1 MNEDLIRSIGLFRS
15 LPPEE
20 ISFLAQGLQARQC
33 SPGEL
38 LFREGDSAEHF
49 SIVLEGQVEIIK
61 ALGTPDERLL
71 ALVGEGSYL
80 GEMSLFTPSRQRSA
94 SARARTSLRLAEITC
109 SEFEGLLSR
118 QPALALS
125 FLREMSGRIRSSEN
139 ATIRDLQEKN
149 RQLVQAYQEL
159 QAAQAQLVEK
169 ERLEH
174 ELRVAR
180 SIQESILPKE
190 LPRLDGWEMAAQWLP
205 ARAVSGDYY
214 DAFLFPDGNLALVV
228 ADVSGKGVPAALV
241 MATARSILR
250 AASQGDPQPGP
261 LLARVN
267 DLLCPDI
274 PPNMFVTC
282 LYVLLE
288 PSSGRLRFANAG
300 HPLPFLNA
308 SGRTSELRATGMPLG
323 LLPGMPYEEKESL
336 LEPGSMLL
344 LYSDGLVE
352 AHNAA
357 GEMFGTP
364 RLRELLVGRAE
375 GMELIPYLL
384 GKLAEH
390 TGPAWEQEDDITLLT
405 LARER

>member
-1 MNEDLIRSIGLFRS
+1 
-15 LPPEE
+15 
-20 ISFLAQGLQARQC
+20 
-33 SPGEL
+33 
-38 LFREGDSAEHF
+38 
-49 SIVLEGQVEIIK
+49 
-61 ALGTPDERLL
+61 
-71 ALVGEGSYL
+71 
-80 GEMSLFTPSRQRSA
+80 
-94 SARARTSLRLAEITC
+94 
-109 SEFEGLLSR
+109 
-118 QPALALS
+118 
-125 FLREMSGRIRSSEN
+125 
-139 ATIRDLQEKN
+139 
-149 RQLVQAYQEL
+149 
-159 QAAQAQLVEK
+159 
-169 ERLEH
+169 
-174 ELRVAR
+174 
-180 SIQESILPKE
+180 
-190 LPRLDGWEMAAQWLP
+190 
-205 ARAVSGDYY
+205 
-214 DAFLFPDGNLALVV
+214 
-228 ADVSGKGVPAALV
+228 VPAALV

-267 DLLCPDI
+267 DLLCPDT

-384 GKLAEH
+384 GQLAEH
-390 TGPAWEQEDDITLLT
+390 TGPTWEQEDDITLLT
-405 LARER
+405 LARKR